1 MTGHMAE
8 HLVLTLAI
16 APALVLL
23 LRAARPLRFVP
34 RPVARLLYRATWPP
48 LGWAAFV
55 GVQWATHFTGIYE
68 ASLRSEWVHEAEH
81 AAYLVSA
88 TLFWWAVLGPDHRLG
103 PIGRAAYVL
112 TAMPAM
118 SLVGVVLTAEGS
130 PRYPAYSLADQHAA
144 GALMWSVGSLAM
156 VGALVVG
163 VWTWLQRE
171 ERRAVARE
179 AYEA

>member
-1 MTGHMAE
+1 MAE
-8 HLVLTLAI
+8 HLVLMLAV
-16 APALVLL
+16 APALALL
-23 LRAARPLRFVP
+23 LYALRPLRFLP
-34 RPVARLLYRATWPP
+34 RRVARAFYLATWPP
-48 LGWAAFV
+48 LAWIAFV
-55 GVQWATHFTGIYE
+55 GVQWVTHFTGIYE
-68 ASLRSEWVHEAEH
+68 ASLSNEWVHEAEH
-81 AAYLVSA
+81 GAYLFSA
-88 TLFWWAVLGPDHRLG
+88 LAFWWVVLGADHRLG

-118 SLVGVVLTAEGS
+118 SLVGVLLMAEGS
-130 PRYPAYSLADQHAA
+130 PRYPSYSLDDQHAA

-156 VGALVVG
+156 VAALVYS